1 MAEEKKRFTRDELLC
16 EQFTINKKEWAVHF
30 AKSIAE
36 EYDVG
41 FTIQSSYDNPEYIVS
56 FSDDPIDE

>member
-1 MAEEKKRFTRDELLC
+1 MAEKKKRFTRDEILC
-16 EQFTINKKEWAVHF
+16 GQFTINTKEWVVHF

-41 FTIQSSYDNPEYIVS
+41 FTIQSRYDTLDYIVS